1 MVCCSHQISRKR
13 RKKGRANMK
22 KTKLQLLAGLL
33 ALTMLSGC
41 ASQQAQSEATTVNQ
55 AMLIEK
61 SGEEQADYTFPARFT
76 GDWTAQEGKLTI
88 HADAEVVAEQG
99 TVLPTA
105 TVTPREF
112 TQEDVDNLLGVFL
125 KGEPL
130 YSFTQTKQE
139 LQDWLDYI
147 NSPEWEPD
155 PDVPEDPE
163 VRRKNINAYY
173 KAEIEKAPVEK
184 PIVHGFADSDDPER
198 LSGSGTVDGVEYEV
212 WFDNGDWRDAQ
223 IIRKDYKYRDYDV
236 PLPDVSKEDAI
247 AQGEALMAELGFDNM
262 VLDDVQQGF
271 EEQPGVWRLYYAPT
285 VNDAVLSSIRQDFTE
300 FDGDTPYQ
308 FYQYWDYGC
317 SEETNPDTVS
327 WWMENVQIKVGKDG
341 ILSFTWTAPSTE
353 PVVKETQ
360 SALLPFEEIASIAD
374 TMLPIV
380 IVGPKE
386 TPLVDLDRIN
396 GFDTHMDVE
405 ITKVSLTLM
414 RIRDKG
420 SLQGTIVPVWDFWGT
435 WSWYDVDKAEDQHG
449 NFTTQPMLTINAVD
463 GSIVDRQLGY

>member
-1 MVCCSHQISRKR
+1 
-13 RKKGRANMK
+13 MK
-22 KTKLQLLAGLL
+22 KTKFQLLSGLL

-41 ASQQAQSEATTVNQ
+41 ASQQAQPEPTTVNQ

-130 YSFTQTKQE
+130 YAHVSTKEDYRKSLEYVQSSQWHADPDAPEQTPEQLEARRQE
-139 LQDWLDYI
+139 LI
-147 NSPEWEPD
+147 
-155 PDVPEDPE
+155 
-163 VRRKNINAYY
+163 AYY

-184 PIVHGFADSDDPER
+184 PIVHGFSDSDDPER

-223 IIRKDYKYRDYDV
+223 IIREDYKYRDYDV

-271 EEQPGVWRLYYAPT
+271 KERPGVWRLYYAPT
-285 VNDAVLSSIRQDFTE
+285 VNDAVLSSIRQDITE

-327 WWMENVQIKVGKDG
+327 WWMENVQIAVGKDG
-341 ILSFTWTAPSTE
+341 ILSFTWTAPATE

-414 RIRDKG
+414 RVRDKG

-435 WSWYDVDKAEDQHG
+435 WDWYDADKAEDQHG

-463 GSIVDRQLGY
+463 GSVVDRQLGY